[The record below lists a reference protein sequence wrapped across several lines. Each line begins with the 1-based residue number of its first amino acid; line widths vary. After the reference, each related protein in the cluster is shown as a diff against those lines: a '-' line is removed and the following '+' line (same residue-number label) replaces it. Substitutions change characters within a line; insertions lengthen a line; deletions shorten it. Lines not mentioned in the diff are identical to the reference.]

1 MRKRK
6 KIKSLNQKTQNL
18 EKKKRK
24 RVFGKRGGE
33 SLLNGHELEYEL
45 EQQVIIQE
53 NGFDGGELK
62 QINRIKKDLKIMRI
76 L

>member
-1 MRKRK
+1 MMRKRK
-6 KIKSLNQKTQNL
+6 KIKSLNQKAQNL

-45 EQQVIIQE
+45 EQQVII
-53 NGFDGGELK
+53 
-62 QINRIKKDLKIMRI
+62 
-76 L
+76 

>member
-24 RVFGKRGGE
+24 RVFGKQGGE

-45 EQQVIIQE
+45 EQQAII
-53 NGFDGGELK
+53 
-62 QINRIKKDLKIMRI
+62 
-76 L
+76 